1 VVFGDGQAI
10 LAGNAMLTLAFDVL
24 LSHGEAGVRAL
35 PCLTEAVHQL
45 ISGQSDDLAF
55 EGSATVDLAA
65 CLHMEA
71 GKTGAL
77 LACSAAIGASA
88 VRGRDRLVTALWRYG
103 AELGMA
109 FQLVDDITG
118 DPVITGKSSSSDV
131 RAGKRSAPVVAAL
144 TSGTNAGRRLESLLG
159 DGRPDSE
166 EEVQLATELITEAGG
181 LEWAAHEAD
190 RRLAAALAALDGA
203 SLPNAA
209 LQDLVTL
216 ARYVVERDH

>member
-1 VVFGDGQAI
+1 
-10 LAGNAMLTLAFDVL
+10 
-24 LSHGEAGVRAL
+24 
-35 PCLTEAVHQL
+35 
-45 ISGQSDDLAF
+45 
-55 EGSATVDLAA
+55 
-65 CLHMEA
+65 
-71 GKTGAL
+71 
-77 LACSAAIGASA
+77 
-88 VRGRDRLVTALWRYG
+88 
-103 AELGMA
+103 
-109 FQLVDDITG
+109 
-118 DPVITGKSSSSDV
+118 VITGKSSSSDV

-209 LQDLVTL
+209 LQDLETL